1 MTPREVADKR
11 GDYTIVDVRTPEEL
25 MVSHVEG
32 TVNIPLDQLPE
43 RWKEIPA
50 DKPVVAMCHHGVRS
64 QKAALFL
71 LANGID
77 ATSMV
82 GGIDAWSLSV
92 DQSVPR
98 Y

>member
-1 MTPREVADKR
+1 MTPKDVAWAR
-11 GDYTIVDVRTPEEL
+11 GDYTILDVRTPEEL
-25 MVSHVEG
+25 AVAHVSG
-32 TVNIPLDQLPE
+32 TVDIPLDQLPE
-43 RWKEIPA
+43 RWKEIPT

-92 DQSVPR
+92 DHSVPR